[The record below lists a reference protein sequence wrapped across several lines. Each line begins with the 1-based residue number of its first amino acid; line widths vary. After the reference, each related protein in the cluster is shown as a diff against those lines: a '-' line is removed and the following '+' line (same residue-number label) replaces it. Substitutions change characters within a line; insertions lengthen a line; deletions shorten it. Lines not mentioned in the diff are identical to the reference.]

1 MSSFPETAPIF
12 ALPRKP
18 AAAPLQGLNHFACS
32 LLERLSGLHACERR
46 YRQQL
51 CDTPHEEFP
60 RAALEALQIGID
72 VQADDLQRVPRS
84 GAAILVANHPFG
96 AVEGLVLMS
105 LLESIR
111 PDVRFMANDLL
122 ARVPQLRPRLIGV
135 DPFGRA
141 SSARRNVLPL
151 REALAWVRGGG
162 LLVVFPAGEVASW
175 QRPQRVVTDPAWS
188 QSIGRIVRRSGAPVI
203 PVHFPGR
210 NPLGFQLAG
219 LLSPLLRTAL
229 LPRQLLNKS
238 GRDIAL
244 SIGQPL
250 APRRLAQ
257 FADDRQLIDYLRT
270 RCYLLGNRYPAHPA
284 GRAASAVAQTPLAQ
298 AISADDL
305 ERELGELPEE
315 CQLLE
320 SGPHSVYVARASQIT
335 LLLLEIGRLRELT
348 FRQVGEGTGLSRDI
362 DSFDGHYRHLFIW
375 HREHRRIVGAYRL
388 GASDEIHARFGRSG
402 FYSSTLFNYRDE
414 LLQRLDPG
422 LEMGRSFI
430 QPDYQK
436 SFSSLLLLWKG
447 IGAFVARNPRYRYL
461 FGPVSIS
468 RDYADASRQ
477 LIVAG
482 LRRHYLVKDL
492 ARLVK
497 PRIPVRCKPLS
508 VKGSPAGRALVEQ
521 GMDEIDTLVAD
532 LESDGKG
539 IPVLLRQ
546 YLNLGG
552 RLLAFNLDPAF
563 ANVIDGLLLVD
574 LLRTDE
580 KQLVRYLGREGT
592 ESFRAFHSGTAEPG
606 SERCACHSFVSYGRQ
621 TLG

>member
-1 MSSFPETAPIF
+1 MSSFSETAPIF

-18 AAAPLQGLNHFACS
+18 AAAPLQSLNHLACS

-51 CDTPHEEFP
+51 SDTPTEEFP

-135 DPFGRA
+135 DPFGRT
-141 SSARRNVLPL
+141 SSARRNVQPL
-151 REALAWVRGGG
+151 REALGWVRGGG

-188 QSIGRIVRRSGAPVI
+188 PSIGRIVRRSGAPVI

-238 GRDIAL
+238 GRDISL

-250 APRRLAQ
+250 APKRLAQ

-270 RCYLLGNRYPAHPA
+270 RCYLLGNRNPAHPVNK
-284 GRAASAVAQTPLAQ
+284 AATDVAQTPLAQ

-315 CQLLE
+315 CLLLE

-532 LESDGKG
+532 LETDGKG

-563 ANVIDGLLLVD
+563 ADVIDGLLLVD
-574 LLRTDE
+574 LLQTDE

-592 ESFRAFHSGTAEPG
+592 EGFRAFHAGAAEPG
-606 SERCACHSFVSYGRQ
+606 SARCA
-621 TLG
+621 